1 MIDRRLRRSHIALGM
16 IALALVLAACSGG
29 GDSLERAAAT
39 MEGGEQTT
47 TTAAGAA
54 SDEDGQFGGG
64 GEAAVE
70 DLDAPPAEPTRYEL
84 KVIRDGRVD
93 IRVSVGSFET
103 SAAELRVIA
112 ADLGGFVAQGET
124 RLEEIDGEKYQTG
137 WFTLRIPESQFETA
151 LGRLDGLGERL
162 NVSLSSQDVTEE
174 YVDLE
179 GRLRYWKN
187 QEEFY
192 ERLLEEATTVQDLVT
207 IQNQMQEVLLNIE
220 SIEGRLRYLDDRTTF
235 SSLTVGLTEV
245 PGEAPLPV
253 AEPEDPGI
261 ISEAISQAGT
271 VLLGTIGFLI
281 VGAAFLLPVS
291 IVAIV
296 LFLLL
301 KAVQRTMR
309 PKAEEG

>member
-1 MIDRRLRRSHIALGM
+1 MNRRLRRSHIALGV
-16 IALALVLAACSGG
+16 IALALLLAACSGG
-29 GDSLERAAAT
+29 ADSLERAAASI
-39 MEGGEQTT
+39 EGVEQTT

-54 SDEDGQFGGG
+54 ADEDGQFGGG
-64 GEAAVE
+64 EETAVV

-93 IRVSVGSFET
+93 IRVAIGGFES
-103 SAAELRVIA
+103 SAAELRLIA

-253 AEPEDPGI
+253 EEPEDPGI

-291 IVAIV
+291 IVAVV

-309 PKAEEG
+309 PKVEES

>member
-1 MIDRRLRRSHIALGM
+1 MKLTHRRRTAALGV
-16 IALALVLAACSGG
+16 IALALVLAACSGS
-29 GDSLERAAAT
+29 DSLEGAAARID
-39 MEGGEQTT
+39 GDGEQTT
-47 TTAAGAA
+47 TTAAGAFA
-54 SDEDGQFGGG
+54 EDSAQFGGG
-64 GEAAVE
+64 EEAGVDE
-70 DLDAPPAEPTRYEL
+70 LEPPAADPTRYEL

-93 IRVSVGSFET
+93 LRVDVGTFET

-124 RLEEIDGEKYQTG
+124 RLEEIDGEKYQAG
-137 WFTLRIPESQFETA
+137 WFTLRIPESRFEEA

-253 AEPEDPGI
+253 EEPEDPGI

-271 VLLGTIGFLI
+271 VLLGTIGLLI
-281 VGAAFLLPVS
+281 VGAAFLIPIS

-296 LFLLL
+296 LFVLL
-301 KAVQRTMR
+301 KALQRTMR
-309 PKAEEG
+309 PKVEEG